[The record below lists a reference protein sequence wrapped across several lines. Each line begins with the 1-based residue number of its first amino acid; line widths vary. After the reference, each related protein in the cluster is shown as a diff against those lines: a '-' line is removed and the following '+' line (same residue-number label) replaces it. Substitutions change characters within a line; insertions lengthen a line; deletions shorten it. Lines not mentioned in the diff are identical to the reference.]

1 MKYRVQKEKIYHNK
15 SEFPNLYQA
24 HRLKSNTKN
33 LIAKLETY
41 RLENKISQEILAK
54 KLGVAFSTVNRW
66 LNGKAKPNKI
76 QSYHIEK
83 LLKERSKYEKNL

>member
-1 MKYRVQKEKIYHNK
+1 MD
-15 SEFPNLYQA
+15 
-24 HRLKSNTKN
+24 
-33 LIAKLETY
+33 LIKKLEIY
-41 RLENKISQEILAK
+41 RLENKISQEELAE

-83 LLKERSKYEKNL
+83 LLKKKDL

>member
-1 MKYRVQKEKIYHNK
+1 MAIIKR
-15 SEFPNLYQA
+15 
-24 HRLKSNTKN
+24 
-33 LIAKLETY
+33 LETY
-41 RLENKISQEILAK
+41 RLENKIPQEVLAK

-83 LLKERSKYEKNL
+83 LLKEKK